1 MHSGNPVVLVIG
13 GGPVALAFATSLR
26 VYMPRARITV
36 YESRWHTAA
45 GQLQWMTAQ
54 QGVNRREQVVTLQS
68 QVFSALPDAVQA
80 ALFPD
85 DGFTQVWPL
94 GPESPRHLGFPRNI
108 RVLDIE
114 DRLLALA
121 LDMHITLVPRNIQP
135 DSLGYQDADLVAI
148 ANGPRSSFASH
159 FQSKFGVPDPIPY
172 SVSNAQVSDVVLGL
186 RITTEL
192 SEADAVV
199 LTVAQNRFLLN
210 VKNGDGYLYMR
221 LTEDEAREVRGLPES
236 GTRFVSCVQSAPC
249 LMRYDGNDFRCTTH
263 NNIIFI
269 PPRDQFSLLWP
280 RVKDGLKIFKAGLSA
295 VTVFR
300 LSMVRSPSYF
310 AELTD
315 IGVDKPVFGALI
327 GDAANAIHFWPGRG
341 MNQGLVSAVA
351 LARCLHNRWGQS
363 RNLRSADFTPFASA
377 MAALQ
382 HRHKDRAWR
391 QMVQHKNDV
400 VQPIHTIIR
409 NAIVEADSENRRDL
423 IEQFMAR
430 VNLLVERLNPRMPAE
445 ADSTRIRSVI
455 ERYASLETLN
465 VFVESGTWETRL
477 SGGPEV
483 DVNTIVPLAR
493 SQEDARSP
501 QASQA
506 SGAETAA
513 APTAANGN
521 ANGLI
526 TGGILSVESIRAS
539 FYHALRFV
547 GGDTLAWN
555 DARLEL
561 RALLVRA
568 EKTASISDDDIVL
581 AIEEADSVSP
591 DRIECEEFVNA
602 MRILLD
608 RRSPGRRQNGS
619 LPTAWYERFNR
630 AAGQNGM
637 VPKVQAARFICELG
651 EIAQP
656 ASPDL
661 VRHRSR
667 VAAMFDDKTE
677 SSVDLSQYIEVAEKV
692 MFGCK

>member
-1 MHSGNPVVLVIG
+1 
-13 GGPVALAFATSLR
+13 
-26 VYMPRARITV
+26 MPRARITV

-68 QVFSALPDAVQA
+68 QVFSTLPPPVQA
-80 ALFPD
+80 ALFPA
-85 DGFTQVWPL
+85 DGFTEVWPL

-108 RVLDIE
+108 RILDVE

-121 LDMHITLVPRNIQP
+121 IDMHITLVPQRTEP
-135 DSLGYQDADLVAI
+135 HSFDYQNADLIAI

-159 FQSKFGVPDPIPY
+159 FENKFGVPDPIPY
-172 SVSNAQVSDVVLGL
+172 SVANEQVSDVVLGL

-192 SEADAVV
+192 SEADGVV

-280 RVKDGLKIFKAGLSA
+280 RVKDGLKIFRAGLSA

-300 LSMVRSPSYF
+300 LSMVRSPSYI

-327 GDAANAIHFWPGRG
+327 GDAANAVHFWPGRG
-341 MNQGLVSAVA
+341 LNQGLVSAVA

-363 RNLRSADFTPFASA
+363 RNLRSADFTPFVSA

-391 QMVQHKNDV
+391 QMVQHKDDK
-400 VQPIHTIIR
+400 VQAIHTIIR
-409 NAIVEADSENRRDL
+409 NAIVESESKSRRDL

-430 VNLLVERLNPRMPAE
+430 VNLLVERLNGRMPDE
-445 ADSTRIRSVI
+445 ADSGRIRNII
-455 ERYASLETLN
+455 EKHASLETLN
-465 VFVESGTWETRL
+465 VFVECGTWETRL

-483 DVNTIVPLAR
+483 DLEAIVPLAK
-493 SQEDARSP
+493 SA
-501 QASQA
+501 QAGGQTN
-506 SGAETAA
+506 GAA
-513 APTAANGN
+513 AAGGGREDGGAANGVS
-521 ANGLI
+521 NGPLQ
-526 TGGILSVESIRAS
+526 GGVLSEESIRAS

-568 EKTASISDDDIVL
+568 EKASSISDDDIVL

-591 DRIECEEFVNA
+591 DRIECDEFVNA
-602 MRILLD
+602 MRIVLD
-608 RRSPGRRQNGS
+608 RSSGGGGGDRGQNGR
-619 LPTAWYERFNR
+619 LPTEWYERFNR

-637 VPKVQAARFICELG
+637 VPTAQAARLICQLG
-651 EIAQP
+651 EVAQ
-656 ASPDL
+656 AARPDL

-667 VAAMFDDKTE
+667 VAAMFDDNAG
-677 SSVDLSQYIEVAEKV
+677 SSVDLNQYIEVAERV
-692 MFGCK
+692 MFGGYRA